1 MKLISLTI
9 NALCII
15 IISGSISF
23 IAIEPISHIN
33 KARFV
38 MSNTLKGMP
47 DMPVPY
53 HQTGLSAQQ
62 AYVMHTILWQN
73 NPLKTTFGRLLFPVL
88 QISTVK
94 KFYFRIIKKADLYYL
109 HPRGKTCIYQAS
121 DITIDMYFT
130 GLWHAVYI

>member
-47 DMPVPY
+47 GMPVPY
-53 HQTGLSAQQ
+53 HQKGLSAQQ

-88 QISTVK
+88 
-94 KFYFRIIKKADLYYL
+94 
-109 HPRGKTCIYQAS
+109 
-121 DITIDMYFT
+121 
-130 GLWHAVYI
+130 